1 MLGCVLAWPGSSNL
15 PPMCTTH
22 RLQHAK
28 GAVPSA
34 ADVKTSQGNRSR
46 RDRREDSN
54 GGNAMARRPIPAAS
68 KLALVFFSAAFL
80 CAPPQLSAT
89 AQDKTQTKAPEFLFV
104 QTAKDIAYKDGVLTL
119 QDVSPVTVFFSDR
132 PQRIVGH
139 VRNDLFLKKWIEGSN
154 SFKSDPPN
162 AVLSIFNDKSP
173 PMSAVVVLN
182 NPRLEGKN
190 LAYDVRA
197 LKGDLPAQGIEATL
211 FIDGSSGYCD
221 PGYDRGDWGYPC
233 WAQKAFADD
242 TP

>member
-1 MLGCVLAWPGSSNL
+1 
-15 PPMCTTH
+15 
-22 RLQHAK
+22 
-28 GAVPSA
+28 
-34 ADVKTSQGNRSR
+34 
-46 RDRREDSN
+46 
-54 GGNAMARRPIPAAS
+54 MARRPLPAAS

-80 CAPPQLSAT
+80 CAPLQSRAM
-89 AQDKTQTKAPEFLFV
+89 AQGNAPTKAPEFLFV
-104 QTAKDIAYKDGVLTL
+104 QTAKDIAYKDGILTM

-139 VRNDLFLKKWIEGSN
+139 VRNDLFLKKWTEGSN

-173 PMSAVVVLN
+173 PISAVVVLN
-182 NPRLEGKN
+182 NPRLEGNN
-190 LAYDVRA
+190 LAYDVRT

-221 PGYDRGDWGYPC
+221 PGYDRGDSGYPC